1 MKRTGRFVAALVLGA
16 SLTLAAC
23 GDGGA
28 PGAAGGSTTSATTAS
43 ATTSSATTASATT
56 SSATTTSA
64 TGATSSSASP
74 TSSMA
79 AVETPVAARVSKLL
93 VVVLENHSRT
103 QALAQMPRLAA
114 QASRYGQATQWYA
127 VAHPSLPNYLEMT
140 GGSTF
145 GVRDDKNPSSH
156 HLSGRS
162 VFGQLVAAHHGVRS
176 YVEDLPSACAQTN
189 SGRYA
194 VRHNAWAYFTWPSE
208 RTWCRR
214 YERAAG
220 TTARGAL
227 HDDVVAGHL
236 PRYAQLIPNVCHDG
250 HDCSLATADAWLGAW
265 LQRIEAGPDFTS
277 GRLAVVVTFDEDDHR
292 ASNHVAFV
300 VAAAQLKHQ
309 TVTARFT
316 HASLAAAPSRLVGLT
331 PLRYA
336 ATSPDVL
343 RAFGLR

>member
-1 MKRTGRFVAALVLGA
+1 MSHRRGVLSAGLVAVALLA
-16 SLTLAAC
+16 AAC
-23 GDGGA
+23 GGTDEPSATGTSRSGA
-28 PGAAGGSTTSATTAS
+28 VSVEPTTSATSSTTSSSSTTSATAS
-43 ATTSSATTASATT
+43 S
-56 SSATTTSA
+56 TSA
-64 TGATSSSASP
+64 PRVA
-74 TSSMA
+74 A
-79 AVETPVAARVSKLL
+79 AVAPHVSKLL

-114 QASRYGQATQWYA
+114 QASRYGQATGWYA
-127 VAHPSLPNYLEMT
+127 VAHPSLPNYLELT

-156 HLSGRS
+156 HVKGRS
-162 VFGQLVAAHHGVRS
+162 VFGQLVAARQSVRA
-176 YVEDLPSACAQTN
+176 YAEGMPSACAQTN

-194 VRHNAWAYFTWPSE
+194 VRHNAWAYFSWPSE

-220 TTARGAL
+220 TTTRGAL
-227 HDDVVAGHL
+227 HDDVVAGRL
-236 PRYAQLIPNVCHDG
+236 PRYAQLIPDVCHDG

-265 LQRIEAGPDFTS
+265 LKRIEAGPDFTS
-277 GRLAVVVTFDEDDHR
+277 GRLAVVVTFDEDDRH

-300 VAAAQLKHQ
+300 VAAAQLHGK
-309 TVTARFT
+309 TVSTRFT
-316 HASLAAAPSRLVGLT
+316 HASLAAAPSRLVGLK

-343 RAFGLR
+343 KAFGLR